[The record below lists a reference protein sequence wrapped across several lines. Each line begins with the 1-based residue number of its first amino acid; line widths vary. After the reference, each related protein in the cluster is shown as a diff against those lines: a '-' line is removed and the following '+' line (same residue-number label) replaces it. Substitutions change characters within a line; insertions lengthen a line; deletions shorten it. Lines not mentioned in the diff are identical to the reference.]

1 MPTKASIAPTTYKWG
16 FHDEIKPIYKSP
28 KGLSQKVVESI
39 SHYKNEPAWM
49 REFRLRAL
57 KIFLAKPMPTWG
69 ADLSSINF
77 DNIYYYIKPTEAT
90 MHSWD
95 EVPDRIKATFDKLGI
110 PQAEQKYLAGVGS
123 QYDSENVYHNLRESL
138 AKQGVIFC
146 DVETALKEHQELVRK
161 YFATIIPPGDNKF
174 AALNSAVWSGG
185 SFIYVPPGVRVEQPL
200 QTYFRINAKNMGQ
213 FERTLIIV
221 DEGAFVHYIE
231 GCSAPIYATSSL
243 HTAVVEII
251 ALRGARVRYTTVQN
265 WSNDVYNLV
274 TKRAFA
280 HEDAVVEWV
289 DFNMGCLAGDSKIYV
304 YNKGIVDI
312 KNVKQGDEVYSANLD
327 TLIPVKKKVVAV
339 KDNGIKPT
347 YKLITMDHREIVA
360 TDNHPFL
367 ALEPG
372 DVGRSSRYLQWRH
385 LKDLKE
391 GDYIAVADGLP
402 DVRNKCPKWENR
414 IEFVKIREV
423 VPDKQQKVYD
433 LEIEG
438 THNFI
443 ANGIVVHNSK
453 ITMKYPGVYMVGRG
467 ARADILSM
475 AYAGA
480 GQHLDAGG
488 KAVHLAS
495 DTSSRV
501 ISKSV
506 SHGGGRTSYRGL
518 LRVGKGARG
527 VKSKVQCDALI
538 LDPAS
543 RSDTY
548 PVMKIEE
555 DDATIEHEAT
565 VSKIGEEQLFYLM
578 SRGLSADEAALM
590 IVNGFIEPLVK
601 ELPLEYAVEM
611 NRMIALEMEGSV
623 G

>member
-1 MPTKASIAPTTYKWG
+1 MPTKPTIAPTQYKWG
-16 FHDEIKPIYKSP
+16 FHDPEKSIYKSP
-28 KGLSQKVVESI
+28 KGLSAKVVESI
-39 SHYKNEPAWM
+39 SYYKNEPAWM
-49 REFRLRAL
+49 RDFRLRAL
-57 KIFLAKPMPTWG
+57 QIFLAKPMPTWG

-110 PQAEQKYLAGVGS
+110 PAAEQKYLAGVGS

-146 DVETALKEHQELVRK
+146 DVETATQKYPELVK
-161 YFATIIPPGDNKF
+161 QYFATIIPPGDNKF

-185 SFIYVPPGVRVEQPL
+185 SFIYVPPGVHVEQPL

-251 ALRGARVRYTTVQN
+251 AKRGARVRYTTVQN

-280 HEDAVVEWV
+280 HEDSVVEWV
-289 DFNMGCLAGDSKIYV
+289 DFNMG
-304 YNKGIVDI
+304 
-312 KNVKQGDEVYSANLD
+312 
-327 TLIPVKKKVVAV
+327 
-339 KDNGIKPT
+339 
-347 YKLITMDHREIVA
+347 
-360 TDNHPFL
+360 
-367 ALEPG
+367 
-372 DVGRSSRYLQWRH
+372 
-385 LKDLKE
+385 
-391 GDYIAVADGLP
+391 
-402 DVRNKCPKWENR
+402 
-414 IEFVKIREV
+414 
-423 VPDKQQKVYD
+423 
-433 LEIEG
+433 
-438 THNFI
+438 
-443 ANGIVVHNSK
+443 SK

-518 LRVGKGARG
+518 LRVGRGARG

-578 SRGLSADEAALM
+578 SRGLTADEAALM